1 MRGDPNGVNLLF
13 WYDPGRTGGVRGVDV
28 GVTVSVMVGTT
39 VLVAVSMGVG
49 DTGDGTQ
56 ETNHP
61 ISRQKAPRIS
71 AMMRCLENMQLIVS
85 EKEPCEGFGPS
96 QGIRSLCGFA
106 FDKGFGLLAADI
118 VAKLLGWR
126 LEKI

>member
-1 MRGDPNGVNLLF
+1 VRGDPNGVNLPF
-13 WYDPGRTGGVRGVDV
+13 WYDPGRIGAVRGVDV

-39 VLVAVSMGVG
+39 DLVSVSMGVG
-49 DTGDGTQ
+49 DTGDGTH

-61 ISRQKAPRIS
+61 ISRQKAPRIFEV
-71 AMMRCLENMQLIVS
+71 MWRLENMLLIVS
-85 EKEPCEGFGPS
+85 DKEPCEGFGPS
-96 QGIRSLCGFA
+96 QGIRSFCDFA